1 MAKFSRTW
9 WGERFIG
16 TLEQF
21 TDSARLGRGR
31 SYARGGKVLEFKLSK
46 GKITARV
53 KGSINPYFGVYKT
66 PYYKVTVE
74 IPLIPSAKW
83 SKVIEYISSKA
94 GFISRLMM
102 NEMPDHIE
110 TAFSHLGLH
119 LLPHSSKDLITD
131 CSCPDWAN
139 PCKHIAGVYY
149 LVASELDHNPF
160 LMFELRGFTKKEL
173 QKELAKSSLG
183 KALSEELKAKKV
195 AYKSSDSLFTRPYKE
210 KAKAAI
216 SLKEFWSGK
225 KRLSNEIKNI
235 QQTTIPA
242 VLIKKQ
248 GDYPVF
254 WQKDVSFVEVMEQ
267 LYQRVKTKNKDAL

>member
-9 WGERFIG
+9 WGERFIE

-66 PYYKVTVE
+66 PYYKVTVK

-83 SKVIEYISSKA
+83 SEVIEYISSKA

-110 TAFSHLGLH
+110 SAFSHLGLH
-119 LLPHSSKDLITD
+119 LLPHSNKDLITD

-160 LMFELRGFTKKEL
+160 LMFELRGLSKKEL

-183 KALSEELKAKKV
+183 KALSEELKAKKIS
-195 AYKSSDSLFTRPYKE
+195 YQSSDSLFTRPYKE